1 MTSQKK
7 DARIC
12 VGAIAGAHGVR
23 GLVKIKSF
31 TEVPED
37 VAGYGPVTDESG
49 RRRFAITLK
58 GRVKGLLLAALD
70 GVADRDQAQALRGQR
85 LYVARSALPPTEDEE
100 TFYHADL
107 LGLAAVDPEG
117 QDLGVVV
124 AVQNF
129 GAGDLLEVLDP
140 DRVSQFYP
148 FTKQVVPEV
157 DIAGGRVIIRA
168 AEDEGE

>member
-1 MTSQKK
+1 MTGEKG
-7 DARIC
+7 DTRVC

-49 RRRFAITLK
+49 RQRFAITLK

-157 DIAGGRVIIRA
+157 DIAGGRVVIRA